1 MKTIRAGE
9 TLDVVFG
16 DKGRVTFRIYQ
27 DDGKQLVFRTE
38 ANSLGETLFTNPT
51 QRGAYIPSGDIDL
64 SRIAKPLAPRTARRH
79 FKALVENKPLSEL
92 A

>member
-1 MKTIRAGE
+1 MKVIRAGE
-9 TLDVVFG
+9 TLDIVFG

-51 QRGAYIPSGDIDL
+51 RKGAYVPKGDVEL
-64 SRIAKPLAPRTARRH
+64 SKIAKPLAPRTARRH
-79 FKALVENKPLSEL
+79 FKALVENVALSEL